1 MYTNTDLSYSRAT
14 DLDTA
19 LSDSVAPMAVQDTQ
33 IGMPS
38 NANMVTGG
46 DPDPGHL

>member
-1 MYTNTDLSYSRAT
+1 MYINTDLSYSRAT

-19 LSDSVAPMAVQDTQ
+19 LSDSMAPVAVQDTQ

>member
-1 MYTNTDLSYSRAT
+1 MYINTDLGYNRAT

-19 LSDSVAPMAVQDTQ
+19 LSDSWPQVAVQDTQ
-33 IGMPS
+33 IGMPL